1 MTAVRTLGDWKPQI
15 GKGVFVD
22 PSAVVSGQVILGDEV
37 SVWPQVSIRGDLLP
51 IIIGARTN
59 IQDGSI
65 LHTTQKSSYNPEGFA
80 LNIGEDVTVGHG
92 VILHGC
98 TIGNFCL
105 VGMGSIVLD
114 GAVLQDEVFLGA
126 GSLVPPGK
134 ILEASYLYFGNPVK
148 KVRLLNEDEK
158 HFLRF
163 SAQGYLENKDLHL
176 KDLGV

>member
-1 MTAVRTLGDWKPQI
+1 MTSIRMLNNWKPQI
-15 GKGVFVD
+15 GKNAFVD

-51 IIIGARTN
+51 ITIGNRSN

-65 LHTTQKSSYNPEGFA
+65 IHTTQKSEYNPNGFPTT
-80 LNIGEDVTVGHG
+80 IGEDVTVGHG
-92 VILHGC
+92 VIIHGC

-114 GAVLQDEVFLGA
+114 GAIMLDEVFLGA

-134 ILEASYLYFGNPVK
+134 ILESGFLYLGNPVK
-148 KVRLLNEDEK
+148 KIRPLSEEEQR
-158 HFLRF
+158 FLRF
-163 SAQGYLENKDLHL
+163 SAKKYLEAKDLHL
-176 KDLGV
+176 KNLT